1 MKKILFLALV
11 CVSSMF
17 AKQIESIK
25 FSGLVHLSSEI
36 AEDITGLKVGDELNA
51 ENIDKAIKNLFKQNY
66 FEDIVVEENDG
77 EILFVLKEKPT
88 IARVELDG
96 VGENDKEA
104 VKSILGV
111 SKGMVYDDLSIN
123 RAKEKIRQFYE
134 AKGYFDS
141 VVETRNEE
149 LESGSLKVTF
159 FVNRGENI
167 IIRSVELCGANTLS
181 YSDIEPAIANKE
193 REFMGWM
200 WGLNDGKVKLFDLP
214 SDSDRIKDEYYKRG
228 FLDAKVSTPYLKFYN
243 DSYNAKLSYHISE
256 GEIYKVSSIKIEMDE
271 KVFFNN
277 ELEDELKLSVG
288 KTMSSEKLRKD
299 ITMMETKVADLGY
312 AFVRVYPD
320 VRQNKEKQ
328 EVDIVYRIQVG
339 DKVRINNVIISGN
352 TKTIDKIIR
361 RELYLTEGEL
371 YSRTN
376 LNDSKNAL
384 KRTGY
389 FDEVEIKEERVTQKL
404 VDLVVSV
411 KEGSTG
417 DITGGIGYGSSDGLL
432 LNASVSDVNIFGS
445 GLKGSI
451 SVDRSDNELSGRIS
465 LSNPRVFDSVYSL
478 GGSIYVEEDEWQ
490 NYKETNKG
498 FNINVGRKLGRYT
511 NVNLGYI
518 LEESDIS
525 GLDQSLLDIGYR
537 NGKTL
542 KSAVVPS
549 VKFDNTDDYYLPRSG
564 IIASASLEYAGL
576 GGDEEFISN
585 FYKFNAYYG
594 LADWIGYDL
603 ILRYKARLG
612 FVIDEGLLPISERI
626 YLGGI
631 SSIRGYESRSISPKN
646 EKGYLIGGKKVFN
659 NSFELSFPLVKRL
672 KMRSAFFFDYGMIGN
687 NNFDEIQRASAGL
700 SIEWVTPLGPLQLI
714 FSEPFMN
721 KDGDDISRFEFS
733 IGRRF

>member
-1 MKKILFLALV
+1 MKKILALV
-11 CVSSMF
+11 LICISPMF
-17 AKQIESIK
+17 AKPIKSIK
-25 FSGLVHLSSEI
+25 FNGLIHLSPEI
-36 AEDITGLKVGDELNA
+36 AEDITGLKVGQE
-51 ENIDKAIKNLFKQNY
+51 IDMEKIDNAIKKLFAQNY

-77 EILFVLKEKPT
+77 EILFLLKEKPT

-104 VKSILGV
+104 VRSVLGV
-111 SKGMVYDDLSIN
+111 NKGMVYDDLSIN
-123 RAKEKIRQFYE
+123 RAREKIRQFYE

-141 VVETRNEE
+141 VVEARKEE

-167 IIRSVELCGANTLS
+167 IIRSVELCGANVLS

-214 SDSDRIKDEYYKRG
+214 NDSGRIKDEYFKRG
-228 FLDAKVSTPYLKFYN
+228 FLDAEVSTPYLKFYN
-243 DSYNAKLSYHISE
+243 DSYNAKLSYHITE
-256 GEIYKVSSIKIEMDE
+256 GKAYKVSSIKIHMDE
-271 KVFFNN
+271 KLFYNN
-277 ELEDELKLSVG
+277 ELEDELKLKVG
-288 KTMSSEKLRKD
+288 KTMNSEKLRKD
-299 ITMMETKVADLGY
+299 ITMIETKVADLGY

-320 VRQNKEKQ
+320 VKQNKEKQ

-339 DKVRINNVIISGN
+339 DKVRINNVFISGN
-352 TKTIDKIIR
+352 TKTIDRIIR
-361 RELYLTEGEL
+361 RELYVTEGEL

-389 FDEVEIKEERVTQKL
+389 FEEVEIKEERVTQKL
-404 VDLVVSV
+404 VNLTINV

-445 GLKGSI
+445 GLKGSVSI
-451 SVDRSDNELSGRIS
+451 DRSDKELSGRIS
-465 LSNPRVFDSVYSL
+465 LTNPRVFDSIYSL
-478 GGSIYVEEDEWQ
+478 GGSIYIDKDEWK
-490 NYKETNKG
+490 NYKETSKG
-498 FNINVGRKLGRYT
+498 FNVNVGRKIGRHT
-511 NVNLGYI
+511 HANLGYI

-525 GLDQSLLDIGYR
+525 GLDKSLLDIGYK
-537 NGKTL
+537 NGKSL
-542 KSAVVPS
+542 KSALVPS
-549 VKFDNTDDYYLPRSG
+549 IKFDNTDDYYLPRRG
-564 IIASASLEYAGL
+564 IIASASVEYAGL
-576 GGDEEFISN
+576 GGDEQFISN

-594 LADWIGYDL
+594 LSDWIGLDW
-603 ILRYKARLG
+603 ILRYKARVG
-612 FVIDEGLLPISERI
+612 FVVDEGFLPISERI

-631 SSIRGYESRSISPKN
+631 SSVRGYESRSISPKN
-646 EKGYLIGGKKVFN
+646 AKGYLIGGKKVFN
-659 NSFELSFPLVKRL
+659 NSFEISFPLVKRL
-672 KMRSAFFFDYGMIGN
+672 KMRSALFFDYGMIGDK
-687 NNFDEIQRASAGL
+687 NFDEIKRASAGL

-721 KDGDDISRFEFS
+721 KKGDDISRFEFS